1 MLEIW
6 NHVPIYIILLHI
18 ITLMVVLFNERKRPV
33 STISWVF
40 TLLFLPVLGVLLY
53 VFLGTARYVNV
64 KRKFGKK
71 LLLDREYHK
80 ILRKQLEHV
89 QQQGPEFCGG
99 QSTPYLDMITMH
111 MKTSG
116 SLYSEDN
123 ALTLL
128 PSAQEKYERM
138 FADIRAAKKS
148 VHVMYYIFRN
158 DRTGN
163 ALIDLLT
170 EKAKEG
176 VEVRLIYDSFGN
188 LKTPAK
194 TFRRLR
200 QAGGQVIKFLPH
212 PILNLLRVNYRNH
225 RKIVVIDGEIG
236 YLGGINIGDEYLG
249 LDKTKSPWR
258 DTHLRIVGSSVA
270 TLQLR
275 FLLDW
280 QYLKD
285 EKMDEKEVAEK
296 YFSVRR
302 GAGHSALQIVSSG
315 PDSPAQQI
323 KYGFVKMIGS
333 ARKTLYLQTPYL
345 IPDDTIADGLK
356 IAVDSGVDVRVM
368 IPGIPD
374 KKFVYYATLS
384 YVEEL
389 LQAGVRVYTY
399 NGFLHS
405 KMMTADNS
413 IATLGTTN
421 MDVRGFQLAFEV
433 NAFIYDPDFAQKC
446 TEMFLNDLKSCR
458 ELDLETF
465 AKRPLLSKLKESI
478 FRLLSPLM

>member
-1 MLEIW
+1 MIELW
-6 NHVPIYIILLHI
+6 HHMPAYIILLHV
-18 ITLMVVLFNERKRPV
+18 ITLVIVLFRERKRPV

-53 VFLGTARYVNV
+53 IFLGTARYVNV

-71 LLLDREYHK
+71 LLLDKEYHQ
-80 ILRKQLEHV
+80 IIRSQLEHL
-89 QQQGPEFCGG
+89 QQDSAFCDE
-99 QSTPYLDMITMH
+99 QSSPYLDMITMH
-111 MKTSG
+111 TKTAN
-116 SLYSEDN
+116 SLYSDDN

-128 PSAQEKYERM
+128 PSAQEKYSLM

-158 DRTGN
+158 DNIGN
-163 ALIDLLT
+163 RLIDLLT

-194 TFRRLR
+194 TFQRLTK
-200 QAGGQVIKFLPH
+200 AGGQVIKFLPH
-212 PILNLLRVNYRNH
+212 PLLNLLRVNYRNH

-249 LDKTKSPWR
+249 LDKTKTPWR

-270 TLQLR
+270 SLQLR
-275 FLLDW
+275 FLQDW

-285 EKMDEKEVAEK
+285 EKMEEKEAAKK
-296 YFSVRR
+296 YFSVRSD
-302 GAGHSALQIVSSG
+302 AGNSALQIVSSG

-323 KYGFVKMIGS
+323 KYGFVKMMAG

-345 IPDDTIADGLK
+345 IPDDTIADSLK
-356 IAVDSGVDVRVM
+356 IAVNSGVDVRVM

-389 LQAGVRVYTY
+389 LQAGVRVYAY
-399 NGFLHS
+399 DGFLHS
-405 KMMTADNS
+405 KMMVADSS

-421 MDVRGFQLAFEV
+421 MDIRGFQLAFEV
-433 NAFIYDPDFAQKC
+433 NAFIYDADFAAQCSK
-446 TEMFLNDLKSCR
+446 MFTNDMKSCR

-465 AKRPLLSKLKESI
+465 SKRSHRSKMKESI

>member
-1 MLEIW
+1 MIDLW
-6 NHVPIYIILLHI
+6 HHMPNYIVLLHL
-18 ITLMVVLFNERKRPV
+18 ITLAIVLFRERKRPV

-53 VFLGTARYVNV
+53 IFLGTARYVNV

-71 LLLDREYHK
+71 LLLDKEYHQ
-80 ILRKQLEHV
+80 IVRSQLEHLQKHGSFERKDV
-89 QQQGPEFCGG
+89 A
-99 QSTPYLDMITMH
+99 PYTDMITMH
-111 MKTSG
+111 TKTAG
-116 SLYSEDN
+116 SLYSDDN
-123 ALTLL
+123 ELTLL
-128 PSAQEKYERM
+128 PSAQEKYEHL
-138 FADIRAAKKS
+138 FSDIRAAKSS

-158 DRTGN
+158 DDIGN
-163 ALIDLLT
+163 RLIDLLT

-194 TFRRLR
+194 TFRRLTA
-200 QAGGQVIKFLPH
+200 AGGQVIRFLPH
-212 PILNLLRVNYRNH
+212 PLLNLLRVNYRNH

-249 LDKTKSPWR
+249 LDPRKTPWR

-270 TLQLR
+270 SLQLR
-275 FLLDW
+275 FLQDW

-285 EKMDEKEVAEK
+285 EKMNEKEAAKK
-296 YFSVRR
+296 YFSVRA
-302 GAGHSALQIVSSG
+302 GAGNRALQIVSAG

-323 KYGFVKMIGS
+323 KYGFVKMMVG

-345 IPDDTIADGLK
+345 IPDDTIADSLK
-356 IAVDSGVDVRVM
+356 IAVNSGVDVRVM

-389 LQAGVRVYTY
+389 LQAGVRVYVY

-405 KMMTADNS
+405 KMTVADS
-413 IATLGTTN
+413 AVVTLGTTN
-421 MDVRGFQLAFEV
+421 MDIRGFQLAFEV
-433 NAFIYDPDFAQKC
+433 NAFIYDADFAAQC
-446 TEMFLNDLKSCR
+446 HEMFLQDLASCR
-458 ELDLETF
+458 ELDFESF
-465 AKRPLLSKLKESI
+465 SKRSLWSKMKESI